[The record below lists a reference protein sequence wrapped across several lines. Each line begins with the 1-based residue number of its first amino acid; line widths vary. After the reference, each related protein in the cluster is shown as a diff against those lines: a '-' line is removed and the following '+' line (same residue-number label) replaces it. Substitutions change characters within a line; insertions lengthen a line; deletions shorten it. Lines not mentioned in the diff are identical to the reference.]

1 MCDATIWIV
10 SRKGDYGAQIP
21 LIAAT
26 DEKDAAAL
34 FDAMQRGSY
43 ETLLLL
49 AVPVFPFATNRE
61 TQQVK
66 P

>member
-1 MCDATIWIV
+1 MGATIWV
-10 SRKGDYGAQIP
+10 VCRKGEYGPQTP

-26 DEKDAAAL
+26 DPKDALAL

-49 AVPVFPFATNRE
+49 AVPVFPFANDHE
-61 TQQVK
+61 TVQVK

>member
-1 MCDATIWIV
+1 MSGDTVWIV
-10 SRKGDYGAQIP
+10 CRKGDYGAQIP

-43 ETLLLL
+43 ETLLLF
-49 AVPVFPFATNRE
+49 AVPVFPFALDRE
-61 TQQVK
+61 T
-66 P
+66 

>member
-1 MCDATIWIV
+1 MESTVWVVC
-10 SRKGDYGAQIP
+10 RKGEYGAQIP

-26 DEKDAAAL
+26 DAKDALAL
-34 FDAMQRGSY
+34 FDAMQRGSF

-49 AVPVFPFATNRE
+49 SVPVFPFANDRE